1 MPSQPRVYHQDL
13 NLNSNQIFNFR
24 IHNITTA
31 ARILLGGSL
40 SINDKGFQVYD
51 TDALT
56 PYFWDGVSWQSAGGG
71 GGTWGSIT
79 GVITAQTDLISY
91 LSTNYY
97 PLSSNPA
104 GYLTS
109 FTEVDP
115 VYTASSWYTT
125 TNNSTNWNTA
135 YGWGNHASAGYLTQL
150 AADLLYY
157 PLSSNP
163 AGYLTSFTELDPV
176 FTASVAAGI
185 TSTDISN
192 WNAAYGWGDHA
203 LAGYLTQTAA
213 DLLYYPL
220 SSNPAGYLTSYTES
234 DPVFSAWLATPPNIS
249 TFTND
254 SGYIASLTTNN
265 VLYVAKNGDDATGL
279 ADRLDKP
286 FLTVQAAITAAS
298 SGDLVYVYP
307 GTYSESIIL
316 KDGVNIYLTDGATI
330 SNNALKTV
338 TDNNVAVTCVI
349 DGYGQILNTTVGTG
363 YAIDIRNASSDITI
377 RAKYVEC
384 TATSGASLYIFN
396 GTVRYDV
403 TKTYSK
409 NGGSNQTVYVNAG
422 TAYLKGE
429 FISDLDYTV
438 LISGATVYLEGV
450 IKALNIGSFGN
461 SGIHMAGNG
470 YLDFTGSSS
479 SNKLFGFEQSGGNAY
494 IHDAV
499 IESLN
504 ATSAAD
510 GSAISYYGGNLLE
523 LSNVILKCAN
533 ASAKSIETQGVNN
546 KTLKVYTSS
555 YATNVYDTTAGKL
568 NFTFG
573 KENLLIS
580 GTNIAHAS
588 LDMSSKLIL
597 SQLAYNTPSNGQIVS
612 YNSGTSRAEWTTP
625 STAGTILHGT
635 ASGTDNYTVT
645 ITGPTAYNDGD
656 AYLIRFTSGNTTGA
670 TLDINTLGAK
680 DLYRNN
686 DGLLIGGDIEDG
698 GEMLCVYN
706 STLNGFQCI
715 GTSPNTIL
723 AYVTNVEALAITKGQ
738 AVYAFG
744 GTGDRMTVKLANNSG
759 DATSAQT
766 VGLVWSTSIAAGQ
779 KGFIMLQGLL
789 DGLSILPTPTW
800 ADGDAVYLGATA
812 GSITNVKPYA
822 PNHLV
827 YLGVVTTASPGS
839 AGRMYVK
846 VQNGYELDE
855 LHNVQA
861 QSPTVNDVL
870 YYFGG
875 SPGQWKTASL
885 STILGYTPVSP
896 NDTDYEY
903 LTVMSF
909 RNTYNY

>member
-1 MPSQPRVYHQDL
+1 MPSQPREYRQDL
-13 NLNSNQIFNFR
+13 DLNKNQIFNFR
-24 IHNITTA
+24 VHNLSTA
-31 ARILLGGSL
+31 ARVLLGGSL
-40 SINDKGFQVYD
+40 TINDKGFQVYD
-51 TDALT
+51 TDNFT
-56 PYFWDGVSWQSAGGG
+56 PYFWDGTQWNPAGGG
-71 GGTWGSIT
+71 GSAIWGGIT
-79 GVITAQTDLISY
+79 GIITAQTDLISY
-91 LSTNYY
+91 LSTN
-97 PLSSNPA
+97 
-104 GYLTS
+104 
-109 FTEVDP
+109 
-115 VYTASSWYTT
+115 
-125 TNNSTNWNTA
+125 
-135 YGWGNHASAGYLTQL
+135 
-150 AADLLYY
+150 YY

-307 GTYSESIIL
+307 GTYNESIIL

-330 SNNALKTV
+330 LNNALKTV
-338 TDNNVAVTCVI
+338 TDNNVAVTCII

-409 NGGSNQTVYVNAG
+409 LGGSNQTVYVNAG

-438 LISGATVYLEGV
+438 LISGATVYLNGT
-450 IKALNIGSFGN
+450 IRALNIGSFGN

-470 YLDFTGSSS
+470 YLDFTGYSTSA
-479 SNKLFGFEQSGGNAY
+479 KLFGLEQSGGTSY

-499 IESLN
+499 IESTN
-504 ATSAAD
+504 ATVAAD

-555 YATNVYDTTAGKL
+555 FATNVYDTTAGKL

-588 LDMSSKLIL
+588 LDTNSKVTL
-597 SQLAYNTPSNGQIVS
+597 SQLAYNTPSNSQVIS
-612 YNSGTSRAEWTTP
+612 YNSGTNRAEWTT
-625 STAGTILHGT
+625 
-635 ASGTDNYTVT
+635 VT
-645 ITGPTAYNDGD
+645 GGMSRSINNV
-656 AYLIRFTSGNTTGA
+656 SGNTTAGA
-670 TLDINTLGAK
+670 AANTDYYYFVSA
-680 DLYRNN
+680 
-686 DGLLIGGDIEDG
+686 
-698 GEMLCVYN
+698 VA
-706 STLNGFQCI
+706 
-715 GTSPNTIL
+715 TI
-723 AYVTNVEALAITKGQ
+723 T
-738 AVYAFG
+738 
-744 GTGDRMTVKLANNSG
+744 
-759 DATSAQT
+759 
-766 VGLVWSTSIAAGQ
+766 
-779 KGFIMLQGLL
+779 
-789 DGLSILPTPTW
+789 LPT
-800 ADGDAVYLGATA
+800 AVGNTNEYTIKRTGA
-812 GSITNVKPYA
+812 
-822 PNHLV
+822 
-827 YLGVVTTASPGS
+827 GVVTIDGNGS
-839 AGRMYVK
+839 ETIDGSLTI
-846 VQNGYELDE
+846 NL
-855 LHNVQA
+855 NVA
-861 QSPTVNDVL
+861 NQSVTL
-870 YYFGG
+870 I
-875 SPGQWKTASL
+875 S
-885 STILGYTPVSP
+885 
-896 NDTDYEY
+896 DT
-903 LTVMSF
+903 T
-909 RNTYNY
+909 NWQII